1 MALTPKKA
9 LGAAMDYTD
18 KVALGEGAVQIPG
31 PQGPSGRQIELQTT
45 ADYSFMPLS
54 CFFVAGGNKSLF
66 KFSARVG
73 FCGKFDA
80 PQGKNM
86 QFY

>member
-1 MALTPKKA
+1 MIIKTKKDPEMEDDIVDIKYRELTPA
-9 LGAAMDYTD
+9 ID
-18 KVALGEGAVQIPG
+18 Q
-31 PQGPSGRQIELQTT
+31 
-45 ADYSFMPLS
+45 
-54 CFFVAGGNKSLF
+54 SLF

>member
-1 MALTPKKA
+1 MFQLARYLSVDRRVKINMDKTEWILCKGEFPMKK
-9 LGAAMDYTD
+9 
-18 KVALGEGAVQIPG
+18 
-31 PQGPSGRQIELQTT
+31 
-45 ADYSFMPLS
+45 LS
-54 CFFVAGGNKSLF
+54 EFKSLF

>member
-1 MALTPKKA
+1 MKKVVYFIIS
-9 LGAAMDYTD
+9 LFLIFS
-18 KVALGEGAVQIPG
+18 V
-31 PQGPSGRQIELQTT
+31 T
-45 ADYSFMPLS
+45 ACQSTENTREEMIKKSFED
-54 CFFVAGGNKSLF
+54 AKSLF